1 MRKATQERCGYETQ
15 YQWYMFKISVDS
27 VSLKRCMQ
35 ALVPLSSMEVD
46 EVYDGRYSYAWCYE
60 VKYVV
65 ISAEEHIYNDEQAEI
80 LVTDHSGNHHRRKHI
95 NTKIYGVR
103 DAVLN
108 GDE

>member
-1 MRKATQERCGYETQ
+1 MKVLMRNATQERCGYETQ
-15 YQWYMFKISVDS
+15 YQWYVLKISGDS

-35 ALVPLSSMEVD
+35 AWVPLSSMEVD

-65 ISAEEHIYNDEQAEI
+65 ISAEEHIYNDEY
-80 LVTDHSGNHHRRKHI
+80 DHPGNHHRRKHI